1 MNYKID
7 LKIIQLTADRE
18 EEMEIMKESFR
29 DKERENEKDQ
39 LMSESHKETVDRI
52 TQNYKDRDPH
62 VCDSKQRVAT

>member
-18 EEMEIMKESFR
+18 EEMGIMKESFR

-39 LMSESHKETVDRI
+39 LMSESRKETVDRI
-52 TQNYKDRDPH
+52 IQNYKDRDPR
-62 VCDSKQRVAT
+62 VCNSKQRVAT